1 MKNQPTNRDLQ
12 GSISELKTELQQSI
26 QEVLQ
31 TMNSFAQSTENRF
44 VAIESTMATKTDL
57 ADLETRMA
65 SKDDLVNL
73 ELRMV
78 SKDDLAKLKVRMVTK
93 EYLDEKLYD
102 LRGDLVQITRKQIAQ
117 KFARD

>member
-1 MKNQPTNRDLQ
+1 MTNEPTNRDLQ
-12 GSISELKTELQQSI
+12 GSISELRTELHQSI

-44 VAIESTMATKTDL
+44 QGIENELVDIRNTMATKEDL
-57 ADLETRMA
+57 
-65 SKDDLVNL
+65 SKLT
-73 ELRMV
+73 
-78 SKDDLAKLKVRMVTK
+78 VRMVTK

-102 LRGDLVQITRKQIAQ
+102 LRGDLIQMTRKQIAQ